1 MRAAAEIDA
10 GEAPPDLPGR
20 LIEENM
26 WRALRYGLD
35 GKLLDLEAP
44 TIEEFPA
51 AEALDR
57 LKAWSGVDAP
67 LPELNGAQR
76 QRRMIDAG
84 ASPEEVYAECVKE
97 TQGTYQEET
106 VT

>member
-1 MRAAAEIDA
+1 
-10 GEAPPDLPGR
+10 
-20 LIEENM
+20 M
-26 WRALRYGLD
+26 WRALRHGLD
-35 GKLLDLEAP
+35 GQLLDLEAP

-57 LKAWSGVDAP
+57 LKAWTGVDAP
-67 LPELNGAQR
+67 LPALNGAQR
-76 QRRMIDAG
+76 QRRLIESG
-84 ASPEEVYAECVKE
+84 ASPAEVYAECVEE

>member
-1 MRAAAEIDA
+1 
-10 GEAPPDLPGR
+10 
-20 LIEENM
+20 M

-35 GKLLDLEAP
+35 GRLLDLEAP

-51 AEALDR
+51 AEALR
-57 LKAWSGVDAP
+57 PPEGVERRRRAAAR
-67 LPELNGAQR
+67 AQR
-76 QRRMIDAG
+76 RPAPAADDRRRRAR
-84 ASPEEVYAECVKE
+84 PTRCTRKRVKE

>member
-1 MRAAAEIDA
+1 
-10 GEAPPDLPGR
+10 
-20 LIEENM
+20 M
-26 WRALRYGLD
+26 WRAMRHGLD
-35 GKLLDLEAP
+35 GRLLDLEAP
-44 TIEEFPA
+44 LIEEFPA

-57 LKAWSGVDAP
+57 LRAWSGVDAA

-84 ASPEEVYAECVKE
+84 ATPAEVYAECVRE